1 MGNLIK
7 SSHTQDVAARFQNLQ
22 DKALVKPSFA
32 YTTMILNYYNGLL
45 LVLVYPPSCDLVYQD
60 RITHMKLGLYRF
72 SRIYP
77 NHLSRHFLNLSS
89 IRIGATIPMIFPLP
103 IQYDQTYIL
112 TLSSCYIC
120 IVQIW
125 SFGNI
130 KHTRWIVNL
139 APIF

>member
-60 RITHMKLGLYRF
+60 R
-72 SRIYP
+72 
-77 NHLSRHFLNLSS
+77 HFLNLSS
-89 IRIGATIPMIFPLP
+89 IRTGATITMIFPLP
-103 IQYDQTYIL
+103 I
-112 TLSSCYIC
+112 
-120 IVQIW
+120 
-125 SFGNI
+125 
-130 KHTRWIVNL
+130 
-139 APIF
+139 